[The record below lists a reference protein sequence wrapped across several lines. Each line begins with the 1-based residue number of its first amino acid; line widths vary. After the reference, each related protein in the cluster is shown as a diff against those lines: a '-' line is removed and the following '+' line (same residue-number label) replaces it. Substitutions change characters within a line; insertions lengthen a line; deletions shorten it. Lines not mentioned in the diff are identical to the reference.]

1 MLSQLLIASTNPQE
15 VLDAGNWLIANE
27 GLKGKELDA
36 AAAQIGFT
44 PPVRALVQ
52 FPQTI
57 DMMCMEMG
65 WTTELG
71 QAFVADQAG
80 VLDAIQRLR
89 RQAMDVGNLKSSD
102 AMLVETTEQEG
113 KEVVVLKP
121 AQPEVV
127 YVPTYDPQA
136 AYVPPP
142 ATTTTTAA
150 TTTEDKGHSTGSMI
164 ATGVLAFGAGILV
177 SEIFDD
183 DDDDYYYPN
192 YGYGGMPYYPPYPYR
207 PTYGGGYYPS
217 NGYNRPPNYNNGWQ
231 NNGTIVINNPGG
243 GGGGG
248 YWDRYDNNRA
258 GATSTAYRK
267 PNSPITTAKPNRSDL
282 NTLNQRQPRPMPA
295 NVKPPSATATAANWK
310 GQSTYAGKAK
320 RPAGAAT
327 DPATR
332 IAEANPGYSRAP
344 ASGNAKGPAPK
355 VQGSYAGMDKARP
368 APSTQRPAS
377 GSKDLQ
383 KPKPSTRDVQRP
395 SGGGSADRGY
405 GSAPATRDVN
415 KPTSKPQTMPGS
427 RAPSTGSGSRDTA
440 MSGANRGSADR
451 TASQRGKQSMPQGA
465 KSKGAASRERR
476 PARRAEQEN
485 DMKNQLMM
493 SARGLLTMSIVTCA
507 LLVLGACA
515 PKLAEGTYATPE
527 EAVAAL
533 VAAMEKD
540 DTAALAKVLGPGS
553 EALVS
558 SGDAVAD
565 RNARATFVA
574 DIQGEELAASRKAQA
589 RRSSLARTTG
599 RCLCRWCSVTGDGP
613 GTVPPARTNSS
624 IAESGRNELGAI
636 DVCRGYVQAQFDY
649 AAEGRD
655 GDPPGIYA
663 LKLLERRRPAQ
674 RAVLAHR
681 RGRDSEPGG
690 SVRCGSRRRRLS
702 PQRRSPAVPRLL
714 LPHAVRA
721 GRRMPTAASV
731 TTSRTGC

>member
-1 MLSQLLIASTNPQE
+1 MSVRLPDCRALAIVLAVSIAAALTACGSKEPPAAPATAPTTAATAAPPVPATTPAVDTTAAAAPAAWSPEALEELLAPVALYPDPVLSQLLIASTNPQE

-27 GLKGKELDA
+27 SLKGKELDA

-142 ATTTTTAA
+142 ATTTTTA
-150 TTTEDKGHSTGSMI
+150 TTTTADTGHSTGSMI

-217 NGYNRPPNYNNGWQ
+217 SGYNRPPNYNSGWQ
-231 NNGTIVINNPGG
+231 NNGTIIINNPGG
-243 GGGGG
+243 SGGGGG
-248 YWDRYDNNRA
+248 YWDRYDDNRA
-258 GATSTAYRK
+258 GATSSGYRK

-320 RPAGAAT
+320 RPAGAAS
-327 DPATR
+327 DPASR
-332 IAEANPGYSRAP
+332 IAEASPGYSRAP
-344 ASGNAKGPAPK
+344 AGGNAKGPAPK
-355 VQGSYAGMDKARP
+355 VQGSYAGKDQARP
-368 APSTQRPAS
+368 APSAQRPAPA
-377 GSKDLQ
+377 SKDLQ

-405 GSAPATRDVN
+405 GSAPATRDVK
-415 KPTSKPQTMPGS
+415 KPSKPQAMPS
-427 RAPSTGSGSRDTA
+427 SPSKGMQGSGSRDTA
-440 MSGANRGSADR
+440 MSGASRGSADR
-451 TASQRGKQSMPQGA
+451 AASQRGKQSMPQGA
-465 KSKGAASRERR
+465 KSKGAAS
-476 PARRAEQEN
+476 
-485 DMKNQLMM
+485 K
-493 SARGLLTMSIVTCA
+493 G
-507 LLVLGACA
+507 
-515 PKLAEGTYATPE
+515 
-527 EAVAAL
+527 
-533 VAAMEKD
+533 
-540 DTAALAKVLGPGS
+540 GS
-553 EALVS
+553 
-558 SGDAVAD
+558 
-565 RNARATFVA
+565 R
-574 DIQGEELAASRKAQA
+574 QA
-589 RRSSLARTTG
+589 R
-599 RCLCRWCSVTGDGP
+599 
-613 GTVPPARTNSS
+613 
-624 IAESGRNELGAI
+624 
-636 DVCRGYVQAQFDY
+636 
-649 AAEGRD
+649 
-655 GDPPGIYA
+655 
-663 LKLLERRRPAQ
+663 
-674 RAVLAHR
+674 
-681 RGRDSEPGG
+681 
-690 SVRCGSRRRRLS
+690 
-702 PQRRSPAVPRLL
+702 
-714 LPHAVRA
+714 
-721 GRRMPTAASV
+721 
-731 TTSRTGC
+731 